1 MLGNDSRDDSLAVVE
16 TALVSSSQSPDT
28 VSPGR
33 STEWHLGTDCYCYK
47 FSAVSYNLNLRLT
60 EGLQTQWTAL
70 TLPDDLLSMFPRDTF
85 VVVFVILTLSNFF
98 S

>member
-33 STEWHLGTDCYCYK
+33 SAEWHLVTDCYK
-47 FSAVSYNLNLRLT
+47 LSAVSYNLNLGLT

>member
-33 STEWHLGTDCYCYK
+33 SAEWLLGTDDIVTSDQQCHTTST
-47 FSAVSYNLNLRLT
+47 SA
-60 EGLQTQWTAL
+60 
-70 TLPDDLLSMFPRDTF
+70 
-85 VVVFVILTLSNFF
+85 
-98 S
+98 